1 MFENLRN
8 LPFAPSAQMRSV
20 PSKTIGQVL
29 GITDGGDEEPE
40 DEIDQRIKSG
50 STILAPLPPPPPTTF
65 AQKPTVISDFV

>member
-20 PSKTIGQVL
+20 PSKTIGQAL

-40 DEIDQRIKSG
+40 DEIDQRIKSE
-50 STILAPLPPPPPTTF
+50 STILLPPEPHLLRN
-65 AQKPTVISDFV
+65 SR

>member
-20 PSKTIGQVL
+20 PSKTIGQVM

-40 DEIDQRIKSG
+40 DEIDQRIKSE
-50 STILAPLPPPPPTTF
+50 STIPPPPPQTRSCSENSRRSPF
-65 AQKPTVISDFV
+65 L

>member
-40 DEIDQRIKSG
+40 DEIDQRIKSE
-50 STILAPLPPPPPTTF
+50 STILNPSLPQTTF
-65 AQKPTVISDFV
+65 AQNLTVISDFV

>member
-40 DEIDQRIKSG
+40 DEIDQRIKSE
-50 STILAPLPPPPPTTF
+50 STILTPSLPQTTF
-65 AQKPTVISDFV
+65 AQNLTVISDFV

>member
-40 DEIDQRIKSG
+40 DEIDQRIKSE
-50 STILAPLPPPPPTTF
+50 STIPPPPQTRSCSENSRRSPF
-65 AQKPTVISDFV
+65 L

>member
-40 DEIDQRIKSG
+40 DEIDQRIKSE
-50 STILAPLPPPPPTTF
+50 STILTPSLPQTTF
-65 AQKPTVISDFV
+65 ARNLTVISDFV